1 MVPGSRSRP
10 TGRQSWPVHREVST
24 SGVAANL
31 TVDATGVLVPRLEE
45 KCDKGG
51 PESKSD
57 VREIKRPKLLA
68 RSRDEWAG
76 GGAVRE

>member
-31 TVDATGVLVPRLEE
+31 TVDATGVLVPRLEA

-51 PESKSD
+51 PESKLD

-68 RSRDEWAG
+68 VHATSGRAAELCK
-76 GGAVRE
+76 E